1 MFISINN
8 HKQDAGDLCL
18 TLKKQYQS
26 MMKFLIRPNLSKSS
40 IKVTDKLPSN
50 DKLMRTLNYQ
60 NIVVAAGI
68 HHYDSFDNRTF
79 RGSRYNYG
87 QYQHLHFFV
96 YGVHQHLKHHKNG
109 VDGAVEHMK
118 HLLYRTNRFSNKH
131 DASNIYFRQVGNGK
145 CNYNDIVVPTTL
157 HDYLMLPITNP
168 AKDCVINY
176 IAGTGAAGTPN
187 NPILYIYS
195 TEKKYDK

>member
-1 MFISINN
+1 M
-8 HKQDAGDLCL
+8 CL
-18 TLKKQYQS
+18 
-26 MMKFLIRPNLSKSS
+26 
-40 IKVTDKLPSN
+40 
-50 DKLMRTLNYQ
+50 
-60 NIVVAAGI
+60 
-68 HHYDSFDNRTF
+68 
-79 RGSRYNYG
+79 
-87 QYQHLHFFV
+87 FV
-96 YGVHQHLKHHKNG
+96 YGVHQRLKHHNG

-118 HLLYRTNRFSNKH
+118 HLLYRNNRFSNKH

-176 IAGTGAAGTPN
+176 IAGTGAAGTPS